1 MTSGG
6 HVSGAAGGGF
16 EGFEALVE
24 LVRLRY
30 RRWRKWLGRE
40 DTPPMLACVQ
50 PTLHQRPGLL
60 AGIGE
65 QLRPRDRRQKPVP
78 FGYVDLGSHRTTRSD
93 ADHDLAPI
101 DVKDVEQLRT
111 VLAAVT
117 GQLGTGNGGNYKFRR
132 FFLVNWLMKI
142 EVPEPEGGPP
152 AISGRMFRRTLATAG
167 DDGAAAARYAVESL
181 PRFVAAGLLFVVM
194 GFLRVLHSGRIP
206 GRYRWFRNQDFL
218 PRGDDSFAELAY
230 RITAHQWR
238 SQDPGQIARLLVGA
252 FLQDLREA
260 YPRRG
265 LLRRYRTTFPI
276 VLLDGIT
283 RDNGGYPLIR
293 TVADVRNATRT
304 FDPLLLITSSRLV
317 PPLAEPP
324 AEDSSLESKTPAELV
339 QGWNERIE
347 ALSRRREIVA
357 WIIPITVHARDE
369 NEPAGPPAR
378 FLSRPPTPW
387 RRTRVARGVA
397 ALVALAVIGG
407 SYTAYGVVDDERR
420 CGDGFQW
427 RDGTSW
433 VGSDPIAD
441 SVARIDGTCVGVS
454 DGSNS
459 LLLPSTQFDDV
470 RGLIFA
476 QNEKVRRVHAETGR
490 PLMTLVF
497 VAAVAD
503 QVGIDNALAAQRE
516 QLAGMAVVQARQ
528 LDRNRDGEPLLRVLI
543 ANAGPQLGHTKF
555 VVDRLRVLMKDDPS
569 IVAATG
575 LHESRES
582 TQAMVKELAS
592 AGIPS
597 IAATLTADTM
607 VDTSRLYFQISPQ
620 NRREAAVAAAY
631 LNQLMAS
638 GKDAFGHRLTRRAR
652 LYKSADPKDTYSQNL
667 AADLQESLAQ
677 RGIAVTTSEIRPDGQ
692 GAGGTDAEAAGR
704 DACDAAGAAVL
715 YAARGLVDFQAFLD
729 GITDRCPKQP
739 PYLLAGDDVT
749 KHVAERAV
757 SAANRAVPYQ
767 YLSLAI
773 APELGGAASPAAANF
788 YQRLKELFD
797 YEGDPQRSRTL
808 DGHAA
813 LSFDAGYSAVLAVR
827 FLAENNIAIS
837 SATLWPALLSIT
849 DHAGQ
854 QRRYEGV
861 TGTIDFGGR
870 IDQRVPVN
878 KPVYIVTFKDGRATA
893 KDNLVCGAPAG
904 RESTLTRPWCPIDQ

>member
-1 MTSGG
+1 
-6 HVSGAAGGGF
+6 
-16 EGFEALVE
+16 
-24 LVRLRY
+24 
-30 RRWRKWLGRE
+30 
-40 DTPPMLACVQ
+40 
-50 PTLHQRPGLL
+50 
-60 AGIGE
+60 
-65 QLRPRDRRQKPVP
+65 
-78 FGYVDLGSHRTTRSD
+78 
-93 ADHDLAPI
+93 
-101 DVKDVEQLRT
+101 
-111 VLAAVT
+111 
-117 GQLGTGNGGNYKFRR
+117 
-132 FFLVNWLMKI
+132 MKI
-142 EVPEPEGGPP
+142 SVPEPDGGPP
-152 AISGRMFRRTLATAG
+152 AISGKMFRRALATAG
-167 DDGAAAARYAVESL
+167 DDGATAARYALDSL
-181 PRFVAAGLLFVVM
+181 PRVLATGVLVTVT
-194 GFLRVLHSGRIP
+194 GFLRVLHSGRVP
-206 GRYRWFRNQDFL
+206 GPGKGYRWFRNQDFL
-218 PRGDDSFAELAY
+218 PRGDDTFAELAY
-230 RITAHQWR
+230 RITADQWQK
-238 SQDPGQIARLLVGA
+238 QDPAQIARLLVGA
-252 FLQDLREA
+252 FLGDLRGA

-265 LLRRYRTTFPI
+265 FFRRYRTTFPI

-283 RDNGGYPLIR
+283 RANGGYPLIR
-293 TVADVRNATRT
+293 TVADVRNETRT
-304 FDPLLLITSSRLV
+304 FDPLLLMTTSRLV
-317 PPLAEPP
+317 PPLALPP

-339 QGWNERIE
+339 QGWHQRNE
-347 ALSRRREIVA
+347 ALSRRREIIA
-357 WIIPITVHARDE
+357 WIIPITVHARADGDP
-369 NEPAGPPAR
+369 PAPPAR
-378 FLSRPPTPW
+378 YLSRPPTPW
-387 RRTRVARGVA
+387 RRTRVARGVSVLA
-397 ALVALAVIGG
+397 TLAVVGG
-407 SYTAYGVVDDERR
+407 GYTAYGMVDDERR

-433 VGSDPIAD
+433 LLSDPIAD

-459 LLLPSTQFDDV
+459 LLLPSAQFDDV

-476 QNEKVRRVHAETGR
+476 QNEQVRRLHAETGR

-503 QVGIDNALAAQRE
+503 QAGVDKALAAQRE

-528 LDRNRDGEPLLRVLI
+528 LDRNRGGEPLLRVLI
-543 ANAGPQLGHTKF
+543 ANAGPQLQHTRF

-582 TQAMVKELAS
+582 TQTMVKELAA

-631 LNQLMAS
+631 LNQLMAK
-638 GKDAFGHRLTRRAR
+638 GQDAFGHRLTRRAR

-667 AADLQESLAQ
+667 AADLEESLAR
-677 RGIAVTTSEIRPDGQ
+677 RGIAVTTTSIRPDGQ
-692 GAGGTDAEAAGR
+692 DADGQAPDGLDAERAGR
-704 DACDAAGAAVL
+704 DACDAQGEAVL

-739 PYLLAGDDVT
+739 PYILAGDDVT
-749 KHVAERAV
+749 KHVAERSV

-788 YQRLKELFD
+788 YQRLTDLFD
-797 YEGDPQRSRTL
+797 YEGDPERSRTL

-813 LSFDAGYSAVLAVR
+813 LSYDAGYSAVLAVR

-849 DHAGQ
+849 DDAGQ

-878 KPVYIVTFKDGRATA
+878 KPVYIVTFEKGRATA
-893 KDNLVCGAPAG
+893 KDNLVCGAPTD
-904 RESTLTRPWCPIDQ
+904 RESTLTKPWCPVDQ

>member
-1 MTSGG
+1 MP
-6 HVSGAAGGGF
+6 GAVDGF

-30 RRWRKWLGRE
+30 RRLRRRLGRE
-40 DTPPMLACVQ
+40 DTPPILACVQ
-50 PTLHQRPGLL
+50 PSLHDHPGLL
-60 AGIGE
+60 AGIAE
-65 QLRPRDRRQKPVP
+65 QLRPADRRKKPVP
-78 FGYVDLGSHRTTRSD
+78 YVYVDLGTDRSVRPG

-101 DVKDVEQLRT
+101 DVDDVVELRK
-111 VLAAVT
+111 VLSAMT
-117 GQLGTGNGGNYKFRR
+117 GQLGTGNGGKYKFRR

-142 EVPEPEGGPP
+142 EVPEPDGGPS
-152 AISGRMFRRTLATAG
+152 AISGKMFRRALATAG
-167 DDGAAAARYAVESL
+167 DDGTATARYALDSL
-181 PRFVAAGLLFVVM
+181 PRVVGTAVLLVVTA
-194 GFLRVLHSGRIP
+194 FLRVLHSGRIP
-206 GRYRWFRNQDFL
+206 GPGRAYRWFRTQDFL

-230 RITAHQWR
+230 RITADQWQ
-238 SQDPGQIARLLVGA
+238 SQDPAQIARLLVGA

-265 LLRRYRTTFPI
+265 WFRRYRTTFPI

-283 RDNGGYPLIR
+283 RSNGGYALIR
-293 TVADVRNATRT
+293 AVADVRNETRT
-304 FDPLLLITSSRLV
+304 FDPLLLMTTSRLV

-324 AEDSSLESKTPAELV
+324 AEDSSLESQSPAQLL
-339 QGWNERIE
+339 QGWNQRSE

-357 WIIPITVHARDE
+357 WIIPITVHDRA
-369 NEPAGPPAR
+369 AGEPPAPAAR
-378 FLSRPPTPW
+378 YLSRPPTPW
-387 RRTRVARGVA
+387 RRTRVARGVSV
-397 ALVALAVIGG
+397 LVALAVIGG
-407 SYTAYGVVDDERR
+407 GYTAYGMVDDERR

-433 VGSDPIAD
+433 IGSDPIAD
-441 SVARIDGTCVGVS
+441 SVSRIDGTCVGVS

-476 QNEKVRRVHAETGR
+476 QNEQVRQVHEQAPQR

-497 VAAVAD
+497 IAAVAD
-503 QVGIDNALAAQRE
+503 QVGVDNALAAQRE

-528 LDRNRDGEPLLRVLI
+528 LDRDRAGEPLLRVLI
-543 ANAGPQLGHTKF
+543 ANAGPQLGHTRF

-582 TQAMVKELAS
+582 TQAMVKELAA

-607 VDTSRLYFQISPQ
+607 VQTSRLYFQISPQ

-631 LNQLMAS
+631 LDQLMTK
-638 GKDAFGHRLTRRAR
+638 GHDPFGHRLTRRVR
-652 LYKSADPKDTYSQNL
+652 LYKSADSQDTYSQNL
-667 AADLQESLAQ
+667 AADLEQSLAR
-677 RGIAVTTSEIRPDGQ
+677 RGVAVTTTSIRPDGR
-692 GAGGTDAEAAGR
+692 GTDGLDAERAGR
-704 DACDAAGAAVL
+704 DACDAKGEAVL

-739 PYLLAGDDVT
+739 PYVLAGDDVT
-749 KHVAERAV
+749 KHVAERKV

-788 YQRLKELFD
+788 YQRLKELFN
-797 YEGDPQRSRTL
+797 YESDPERSRTL

-813 LSFDAGYSAVLAVR
+813 LSFDAGYTAVLAVR

-849 DHAGQ
+849 DAGGQ

-878 KPVYIVTFKDGRATA
+878 KPVYIVTFRDGKATA
-893 KDNLVCGAPAG
+893 KDNLVCGAPAD
-904 RESTLTRPWCPIDQ
+904 RESALTKPWCPVDQ